1 MLAIV
6 CWGIV
11 ILLIYFSIIDTKWLK
26 GDAMNLRRGK
36 TKNILESSID
46 SALLAV
52 EIYNKPRTAFKVE
65 NYITLM
71 IIAWTRL
78 FHAHFNN
85 TIGDKYY
92 YKAGRRYKIV
102 DGERKAWELGECI
115 RKYKFL
121 DEPVKKNLEFF
132 IQLRNKIEHRHI
144 EKETLGTQIFGECQ
158 ALLYNY
164 EKTLMDLFGEEYAIN
179 ENLAF
184 SLQFSKIQTKEQ
196 REAQKNLLSSE
207 AQDIIDY
214 INKYRTALPDDVFES
229 QEYSIKLI
237 QIPKVSNTNRNDLA
251 VEFINWNDLT
261 LDEQAN
267 VRKLTAI
274 IKDKTIKIEGA
285 NVGKLKPKDVAER
298 VVEEGIEKFSVHYH
312 VILWKLFNIRPSK
325 DAENPFETNTKYCH
339 YDEVHQDYVFN
350 ENWVSFIVKLFRKYG
365 ITFEWLKEMSS
376 MEKTLLTKDYE

>member
-1 MLAIV
+1 MA
-6 CWGIV
+6 
-11 ILLIYFSIIDTKWLK
+11 
-26 GDAMNLRRGK
+26 LRKGK
-36 TKNILESSID
+36 TKSILESSID

-52 EIYNKPRTAFKVE
+52 EIYNKPRTSFKVE

-71 IIAWTRL
+71 IMAWTRL

-92 YKAGRRYKIV
+92 YKTGRRYKTV
-102 DGERKAWELGECI
+102 EGERKAWELGECT
-115 RKYKFL
+115 RKYNSL
-121 DEPVKKNLEFF
+121 DEPIKKNLEFF

-164 EKTLMDLFGEEYAIN
+164 EKTLTDFFGEEYAIN

-184 SLQFSKIQTKEQ
+184 SLQFSKIVTKEQ

-214 INKYRTALPDDVFES
+214 INKYRTSLSDDVFNS

-237 QIPKVSNTNRNDLA
+237 QIPKVSNTSRNDLA

-261 LDEQAN
+261 PDEQES
-267 VRKLTAI
+267 VQKLTTI

-285 NVGKLKPKDVAER
+285 NVGKLKPKDVSAR
-298 VVEEGIEKFSVHYH
+298 VVEEGVGGFSVYYH
-312 VILWKLFNIRPSK
+312 VLLWKLFNVRPSRGT
-325 DAENPFETNTKYCH
+325 DNPFETNTRYCH
-339 YDEVHQDYVFN
+339 YDEVHGDYVFN
-350 ENWVSFIVKLFRKYG
+350 ENWVSFIVLLFRKNG
-365 ITFEWLKEMSS
+365 ISFKWLNEMSRKNE
-376 MEKTLLTKDYE
+376 MLLINEYQ